1 MNAKTDWEIFLPG
14 CSRPGKS
21 REALLSI
28 HPFGSV
34 FTLGDL
40 GHSVILTFCFLLWFS
55 PYLLLTGWF
64 LSRSMPTCPSSGAP
78 QGFLLLGL
86 FSPSWGKT
94 VLTSDEDWPRE
105 DRPWQNSSPSISHHH
120 WQAPKGTLH
129 SKSYPSS
136 YSLGD
141 YSSLI
146 VVFNIYSW

>member
-21 REALLSI
+21 REALYLSI
-28 HPFGSV
+28 PLVLSLL
-34 FTLGDL
+34 LGIL
-40 GHSVILTFCFLLWFS
+40 ATVILTFCFLLWFW

-78 QGFLLLGL
+78 QSFLLLGL

-105 DRPWQNSSPSISHHH
+105 DRPWQNSSPSTSHHH
-120 WQAPKGTLH
+120 WQAPKWTLH
-129 SKSYPSS
+129 SKSHPSS
-136 YSLGD
+136 YSLED
-141 YSSLI
+141 CSSLI
-146 VVFNIYSW
+146 AVFNIYSW